1 MGAGRKEL
9 EVVALGEVMESEF
22 VQDNTVRRKIADL
35 RLDRVDGY
43 EGVVMKSRVVEKS
56 RPGEPPEDLKDDST
70 NTERGC
76 VTECGGGGVFVA

>member
-1 MGAGRKEL
+1 MEETRREL

-22 VQDNTVRRKIADL
+22 AQDETVRRKIEDL
-35 RLDRVDGY
+35 RLDRMDGY
-43 EGVVMKSRVVEKS
+43 EGVVMESGVDEKS
-56 RPGEPPEDLKDDST
+56 RPGKPPEDLKDDST

>member
-1 MGAGRKEL
+1 MGADRKEL
-9 EVVALGEVMESEF
+9 EVVSLGEVMESEF
-22 VQDNTVRRKIADL
+22 VQDETVRRKIEDL
-35 RLDRVDGY
+35 GLDRMDGY
-43 EGVVMKSRVVEKS
+43 EGVVMESGVHEKS